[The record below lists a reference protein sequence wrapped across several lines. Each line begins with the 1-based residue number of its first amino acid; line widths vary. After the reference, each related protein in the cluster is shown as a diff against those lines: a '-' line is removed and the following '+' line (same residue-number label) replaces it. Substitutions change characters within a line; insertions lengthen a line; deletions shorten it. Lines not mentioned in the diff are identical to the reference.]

1 MQPLIRHYR
10 RSNRPTL
17 TFRRLE
23 ESHGFPRLTGMT
35 SFFEMLFETF
45 SNSISMTGGSSNH
58 HYRAESVGAL
68 ILSDLM
74 RLFLSLAFC
83 ASCLAIL
90 QPIHSS
96 QT

>member
-1 MQPLIRHYR
+1 MQPLIRHHHY
-10 RSNRPTL
+10 SNRPTL

-23 ESHGFPRLTGMT
+23 EFHGFPRLTRLT
-35 SFFEMLFETF
+35 SFLEILFEKF
-45 SNSISMTGGSSNH
+45 SNSISMTGDSSNH
-58 HYRAESVGAL
+58 HYRAESVGSL

-74 RLFLSLAFC
+74 RLFLSLACC

-90 QPIHSS
+90 QLIRSS